1 MWNDYAL
8 ARGLH
13 VLAVLMWIG
22 GVGLV
27 TTVLI
32 PAIRR
37 EAPVGQAYA
46 RFQAIEHRFAAQAR
60 GWVLLAGVSGAWMLH
75 TTASWGRL
83 ANTGWLHAML
93 AVWGVFFMMLFV
105 LEPLLMHRI
114 LAAKAQRDDAGTM
127 RLLARMHWVLL
138 TASLVTT
145 LLGVVGAHGGWRLG
159 A

>member
-75 TTASWGRL
+75 TTA
-83 ANTGWLHAML
+83 GWVTA
-93 AVWGVFFMMLFV
+93 AASTIAGCDRSTDSTSFDEIFS
-105 LEPLLMHRI
+105 PPRI
-114 LAAKAQRDDAGTM
+114 MISFLRSVIS
-127 RLLARMHWVLL
+127 R
-138 TASLVTT
+138 
-145 LLGVVGAHGGWRLG
+145 
-159 A
+159 